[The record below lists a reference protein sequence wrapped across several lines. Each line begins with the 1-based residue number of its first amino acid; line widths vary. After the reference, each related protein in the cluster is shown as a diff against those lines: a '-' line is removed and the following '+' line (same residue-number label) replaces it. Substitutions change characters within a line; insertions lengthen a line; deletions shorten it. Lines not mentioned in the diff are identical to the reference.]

1 MFQPDEDFA
10 RQLDA
15 TDPLTRFREQFHL
28 PHRPDGCP
36 ALYFCTHS
44 LGLAPK
50 AARSFVAQELSRWA
64 DLGVEG
70 HFQGDP
76 PWYTYQDEL
85 RPPLARLVGARPEEV
100 ILMNGL
106 TVNLH
111 LLLETFYRPTA
122 ERHAIL
128 IDSPPFPSDL
138 YAVNSQLRRHGFDPR
153 EALAMMQP
161 IAGEVLLR
169 DDAIE
174 EWLARNGQRVAVVV
188 WNAVNFLTG
197 QFFDMPRL
205 VAAAKRQGCVVGL
218 DLAHAVGNVPLALH
232 DGGVDFAVWCTYKY
246 LCGGPGAIAGC
257 FVHETHGQNTSLP
270 RLPGWWGNDPS
281 ARFRMQ
287 LEPEFQAK
295 PGADGWQI
303 SNPSV
308 LATAPLRASL
318 PLFEE
323 AGLPA
328 LRDRSQRLTA
338 YLVYLL
344 DRLPQTRLE
353 MITPREPSRRGCQL
367 SLRVAGGARDFLK
380 ALGGEGVIAD
390 FREPDVIRV
399 APAPLY
405 NTFHDVSGAGAGVR
419 ATGRLTGGPSD
430 GGEADGEAEE

>member
-1 MFQPDEDFA
+1 MFQPDEAFA
-10 RQLDA
+10 RHLDA
-15 TDPLTRFREQFHL
+15 TDPLTGFREQFHL
-28 PHRPDGCP
+28 PRRPDGQP

-50 AARSFVAQELSRWA
+50 AARSFVDQELTRWA

-76 PWYTYQDEL
+76 PWYTYQDAL
-85 RPPLARLVGARPEEV
+85 RPPLARLVGARPDEV

-111 LLLETFYRPTA
+111 LMLETYYRPSP

-138 YAVNSQLRRHGFDPR
+138 YAVKSQLARHGYDPGR
-153 EALAMMQP
+153 ALSTVRP
-161 IAGEVLLR
+161 RAGEHLLR
-169 DDAIE
+169 QEDIE
-174 EWLARNGQRVAVVV
+174 EWLETHGHQVAVVV

-197 QFFDMPRL
+197 QFFDVPRL
-205 VAAAKRQGCVVGL
+205 VAAAKRQGCVIGL

-232 DGGVDFAVWCTYKY
+232 EWGVDFAVWCTYKY

-257 FVHETHGQNTSLP
+257 YVHEAHARNTSLP
-270 RLPGWWGNDPS
+270 RLAGWWGNDPS

-287 LEPEFQAK
+287 LEPDFQAK
-295 PGADGWQI
+295 SGADGWQI

-318 PLFEE
+318 ALYED
-323 AGLPA
+323 AGIA
-328 LRDRSQRLTA
+328 TLRERSQKLTG
-338 YLVYLL
+338 YLEFLL
-344 DRLPQTRLE
+344 DRLPRTRLE
-353 MITPREPSRRGCQL
+353 IITPRDPARRGCQL
-367 SLRVAGGARDFLK
+367 SLRIATGAQELLK
-380 ALGGEGVIAD
+380 ALGAEGVVAD
-390 FREPDVIRV
+390 FREPDVIRL

-405 NTFHDVSGAGAGVR
+405 NTFHEVWALGQVFARQVA
-419 ATGRLTGGPSD
+419 
-430 GGEADGEAEE
+430 